1 MVKNQ
6 FDDFD
11 EFILWLKDDGIK
23 PKISERLWRKK
34 IFTNLLN
41 GHKNTLAN
49 YEDFLFD
56 KKIKDLKG
64 KQVIYQNINEL
75 IFEIKSTHTHYILTM
90 IDNSIIKIKSELID
104 DFIERFVK
112 EN

>member
-23 PKISERLWRKK
+23 PKTSERLWKKK

-41 GHKNTLAN
+41 EHKNTLDN
-49 YEDFLFD
+49 YEDFLLD
-56 KKIKDLKG
+56 KKLKNLIG
-64 KQVIYQNINEL
+64 KQVTYQNINGL
-75 IFEIKSTHTHYILTM
+75 IFEITSTHTHYIVTM
-90 IDNSIIKIKSELID
+90 IDDSIIKVKSELID
-104 DFIERFVK
+104 DFIEKFVK

>member
-23 PKISERLWRKK
+23 PKTSERLWKKK

-41 GHKNTLAN
+41 EHKNTLDN
-49 YEDFLFD
+49 YKDFLLD
-56 KKIKDLKG
+56 KKLKNLIG
-64 KQVIYQNINEL
+64 KQVTYQNINEL
-75 IFEIKSTHTHYILTM
+75 IFEITSNHTHYTVTM
-90 IDNSIIKIKSELID
+90 IDNSIIKVKSELID
-104 DFIERFVK
+104 DFIEKFVK